1 MLKKSFTI
9 IIIQAFGAA
18 LGLITVYFS
27 AGDMAPEVY
36 SLVGVYNIITSI
48 VLTFSDLG
56 IETTMMREALYWVK
70 QGDEERVKEHT
81 TQALLSRFM
90 AFIILLP
97 ILGGYLGYLNIAK
110 YNGQYTALLI
120 TFLIGGGIGGL
131 NNAMS
136 LIVRSQGGYVF
147 SQFVSTLNNYVI
159 KFVGLGLYFSMG
171 QTVYLFFYGLSSIP
185 LLIVY
190 LIKIRKYISFEYI
203 NVKEAFKKIIKA
215 RYLWLKTDLDY
226 LKNNADSILVSALF
240 PASIMGSYSIFKTL
254 EQLSKNIIEGFFDVQ
269 SQNTVKHKGNEKKL
283 LEYEKKIKKMQS
295 AFIVLIILGMGIFL
309 LDADFWI
316 NLVHLNK
323 YEGIKIM
330 IITIGII
337 SILHLIGKYE
347 INALAFFAS
356 SKLNFWMGVGIFA
369 ATLFSFLWAF
379 MFRNIEGMMLQRIT
393 VYAVQSFVAIG
404 LFKKGKKIYYTQVL
418 G

>member
-1 MLKKSFTI
+1 MLKKSFII
-9 IIIQAFGAA
+9 IIIQTFGAA
-18 LGLITVYFS
+18 LGLITLYFI

-36 SLVGVYNIITSI
+36 SLVGVYNIISTI

-70 QGDEERVKEHT
+70 QGQQDRVKEHT
-81 TQALLSRFM
+81 TQALLSRMM
-90 AFIILLP
+90 AFVVLLP
-97 ILGGYLGYLNIAK
+97 FLVGYLEYLNIAK
-110 YNGQYTALLI
+110 YDGQYTALLL
-120 TFLIGGGIGGL
+120 TFLIGGEIAGL

-147 SQFVSTLNNYVI
+147 SQLVSTLNNYVI

-171 QTVYLFFYGLSSIP
+171 EKVYLFFYGLSSIP

-190 LIKIRKYISFEYI
+190 LIKIRKYISFKYI
-203 NVKEAFKKIIKA
+203 NVKDTLKKIFKA

-254 EQLSKNIIEGFFDVQ
+254 EQLSKNVIEGFFDVQ
-269 SQNTVKHKGNEKKL
+269 SQNTVKYKGNENKL
-283 LEYEKKIKKMQS
+283 LECEKKIKKIQGV
-295 AFIVLIILGMGIFL
+295 FILLIMFGIGVFL
-309 LDADFWI
+309 FNTVFWI
-316 NLVHLNK
+316 ALVHLNQ
-323 YEGIKIM
+323 YDGIAIM
-330 IITIGII
+330 ILTIGVI

-369 ATLFSFLWAF
+369 ATIVSFLWAF
-379 MFRNIEGMMLQRIT
+379 IFRNIGGMMAQRIT
-393 VYAVQSFVAIG
+393 VYAVQSIVAIG
-404 LFKKGKKIYYTQVL
+404 LFKKGRKIYYTQVL